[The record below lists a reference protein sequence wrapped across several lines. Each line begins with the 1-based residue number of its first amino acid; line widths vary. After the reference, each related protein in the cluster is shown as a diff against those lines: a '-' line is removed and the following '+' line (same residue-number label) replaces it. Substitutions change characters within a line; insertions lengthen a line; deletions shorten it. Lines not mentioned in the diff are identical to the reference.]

1 MSAPSSTGCRRVA
14 VLLIIAAGGFVGR
27 PTAAQSTDGLDP
39 TGGLR
44 SRGAVPGLKAAG
56 SSREELVRQWD
67 LDGNGTIDA
76 SEASV
81 ARARMRRSRMA
92 LEMDSGIDPVT
103 GKPRVIA
110 DGEAA
115 DDEPPADG
123 DLPPDTAPP
132 PRRTRGPE
140 EPALPGTRVPD
151 AAVPDATPD
160 AAGPSV
166 PKAAAP
172 PSAGTA
178 KRPSPSS
185 KPAPAPSRPG
195 SITGGIRAG
204 APAARPGYGSLGP
217 KRDLNAGIP
226 LPDTRRPATPRTDA
240 PRGGLLPTMRPP
252 AAPRPGA
259 PAAPTP
265 RPPRV
270 SADEI
275 GGF

>member
-1 MSAPSSTGCRRVA
+1 MSAPSSTGFRRVA
-14 VLLIIAAGGFVGR
+14 VLLIVTAAGIVGR
-27 PTAAQSTDGLDP
+27 SAAAQSTDGPDP

-92 LEMDSGIDPVT
+92 LELDSGIDPVT

-110 DGEAA
+110 DAEAA
-115 DDEPPADG
+115 DDEPPAEG

-132 PRRTRGPE
+132 RRTRGPD

-151 AAVPDATPD
+151 ATVPDANPD
-160 AAGPSV
+160 ASGPSV

-172 PSAGTA
+172 PSSGTV

-195 SITGGIRAG
+195 SVTGGIRAG

-226 LPDTRRPATPRTDA
+226 LPDTRRQATPRTDA

-252 AAPRPGA
+252 TAQRPGA